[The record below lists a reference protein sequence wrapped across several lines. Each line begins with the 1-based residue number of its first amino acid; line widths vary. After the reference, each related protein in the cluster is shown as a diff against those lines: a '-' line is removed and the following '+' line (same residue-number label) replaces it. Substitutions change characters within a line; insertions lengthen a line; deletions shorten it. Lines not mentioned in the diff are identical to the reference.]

1 MNPEIIQKLLTL
13 NQTFYDSFAESFSQT
28 RRPIN
33 PGFDGLLAALPC
45 SPVDLLDVACGNGR
59 FGHYLQQKRALRRYV
74 GVDFSGNLLQIAREM
89 TGGAV
94 FQRDLSRP
102 GSLAELGQFDVVACL
117 AALHHIPG
125 WENRV
130 QLLREMGERVRE
142 DGRIFLSTWQ
152 FMDSERQQRKVR
164 DWSEIDL
171 LATDVEANDYLLTW
185 QRGGF
190 SYRYACMIDEGE
202 TAVLAQAAGLT
213 IVEQFRS
220 DGREGNLSLY
230 TILVPKNPLS

>member
-33 PGFDGLLAALPC
+33 PGFDGLLAALPG

-59 FGHYLQQKRALRRYV
+59 FGHYLQQKGALRRYV
-74 GVDFSGNLLQIAREM
+74 GVDFSGKLLQIAQEM
-89 TGGAV
+89 TGGTV
-94 FQRDLSRP
+94 YQRDLSRP
-102 GSLAELGQFDVVACL
+102 GSLAGLGQFDVVTCL

-125 WENRV
+125 RENRV

-152 FMDSERQQRKVR
+152 FMDSERQQRKLR
-164 DWSEIDL
+164 DWSEINL
-171 LATDVEANDYLLTW
+171 FAADVEANDYLLTW

-190 SYRYACMIDEGE
+190 SYRYACMIDEAE

-213 IVEQFRS
+213 IIEQFRS

-230 TILVPKNPLS
+230 SVLRIA

>member
-1 MNPEIIQKLLTL
+1 MHPKTIQKLLTL

-33 PGFDGLLAALPC
+33 PGFDRLLAALPGT
-45 SPVDLLDVACGNGR
+45 PVDLLDVACGNGR
-59 FGHYLQQKRALRRYV
+59 FGHYLRQKGALSRYT
-74 GVDFSGNLLQIAREM
+74 GVDFSGKLLQIAQEM
-89 TGGAV
+89 TGGTV
-94 FQRDLSRP
+94 YQRDLSQP

-125 WENRV
+125 RENRV
-130 QLLREMGERVRE
+130 QLLQEMGQRVRE

-164 DWSEIDL
+164 YWSEIGLSAADM
-171 LATDVEANDYLLTW
+171 EANDYLLTW
-185 QRGGF
+185 QRDGF
-190 SYRYACMIDEGE
+190 SYRYVCMIDEAE
-202 TAVLAQAAGLT
+202 TTALAQAAGLT
-213 IVEQFRS
+213 IIERFRS

-230 TILVPKNPLS
+230 TVLQRD

>member
-1 MNPEIIQKLLTL
+1 MHPKIIQKLLTL

-33 PGFDGLLAALPC
+33 PGFDGLLAALPG

-59 FGHYLQQKRALRRYV
+59 FGHYLRQKGALRSYA
-74 GVDFSGNLLQIAREM
+74 GVDFSGKLLQIAQEM
-89 TGGAV
+89 AGGAV
-94 FQRDLSRP
+94 YQRDLSRP
-102 GSLAELGQFDVVACL
+102 GSLAGLSQFDVVACL

-125 WENRV
+125 RENRV

-152 FMDSERQQRKVR
+152 FMDSERQRRKVR
-164 DWSEIDL
+164 DWSEIGL
-171 LATDVEANDYLLTW
+171 SAADVEANDYLLTW

-190 SYRYACMIDEGE
+190 SYRYACMIDEAE
-202 TAVLAQAAGLT
+202 TVALAQAAGLT
-213 IVEQFRS
+213 VVEQFRS

-230 TILVPKNPLS
+230 SVLRIA

>member
-1 MNPEIIQKLLTL
+1 MRPEIIQKLLEL
-13 NQTFYDSFAESFSQT
+13 NQTFYNSFAESFSQT

-33 PGFDGLLAALPC
+33 PGFDRLLAALPG
-45 SPVDLLDVACGNGR
+45 SPVDLLDVGCGNGR
-59 FGHYLQQKRALRRYV
+59 FGHYLRQKRALRSYV
-74 GVDFSGNLLQIAREM
+74 GVDFSGKLLQIAQEM
-89 TGGAV
+89 SGGIV
-94 FQRDLSRP
+94 YQRDLSRP
-102 GSLAELGQFDVVACL
+102 DSLAGLGQFDVVACL

-125 WENRV
+125 RENRV
-130 QLLREMGERVRE
+130 QLLREMGQRVRE

-152 FMDSERQQRKVR
+152 FMDSDRQRRKVR
-164 DWSEIDL
+164 YWSEIGL
-171 LATDVEANDYLLTW
+171 SAADVAANDYLLTW

-202 TAVLAQAAGLT
+202 TVALAQAAGLT

-230 TILVPKNPLS
+230 TVLQRD